1 MLWGAVMNEKVL
13 FYIGIL
19 FSIFVVINL
28 LSFYSNDERYVPN
41 DPEKKEFG
49 HKSRMKFISKL
60 TCGQV
65 TARLWTDSYGPFDCR
80 FGKEGDNY
88 TFTIHKMICMGGA
101 PGRATYKVI
110 IMPEQEG
117 SIVYFFIM
125 DYRASQYALD
135 IFAWELKKFLEKKL
149 EAVRVE

>member
-41 DPEKKEFG
+41 DPEKKKFG
-49 HKSRMKFISKL
+49 HKPRMKFISKL

-65 TARLWTDSYGPFDCR
+65 TARLWTDSYEPFDYQ

-135 IFAWELKKFLEKKL
+135 VFAWELKKFLEKKL
-149 EAVRVE
+149 EAVRVD

>member
-1 MLWGAVMNEKVL
+1 MNEKVL
-13 FYIGIL
+13 FYTGIL

-65 TARLWTDSYGPFDCR
+65 TARLWTDSYGPLDCR

-88 TFTIHKMICMGGA
+88 TFTINKMICMGGA

-110 IMPEQEG
+110 IVPEQEG
-117 SIVYFFIM
+117 SIVYFLIM
-125 DYRASQYALD
+125 DYRASQYFFMLMRQNWRWNPQQAM
-135 IFAWELKKFLEKKL
+135 
-149 EAVRVE
+149 

>member
-1 MLWGAVMNEKVL
+1 MNEKVL
-13 FYIGIL
+13 FYTGIL
-19 FSIFVVINL
+19 FSIFVVIKI

-49 HKSRMKFISKL
+49 HKPRMKFISKL

-88 TFTIHKMICMGGA
+88 TFTINKMICMGGA

-110 IMPEQEG
+110 IVPEQEG
-117 SIVYFFIM
+117 SIVYFLIM

-135 IFAWELKKFLEKKL
+135 VFAWELKKFLEKKL

>member
-1 MLWGAVMNEKVL
+1 MNEKVL
-13 FYIGIL
+13 FYTGIL
-19 FSIFVVINL
+19 FSIFVVIKI

-49 HKSRMKFISKL
+49 HKPRMKFISKL

-88 TFTIHKMICMGGA
+88 TFTINKMICMGGA
-101 PGRATYKVI
+101 PGRATYKPKI
-110 IMPEQEG
+110 PTNYTQ
-117 SIVYFFIM
+117 VYDEISTNKQFI
-125 DYRASQYALD
+125 SD
-135 IFAWELKKFLEKKL
+135 ILQK
-149 EAVRVE
+149 